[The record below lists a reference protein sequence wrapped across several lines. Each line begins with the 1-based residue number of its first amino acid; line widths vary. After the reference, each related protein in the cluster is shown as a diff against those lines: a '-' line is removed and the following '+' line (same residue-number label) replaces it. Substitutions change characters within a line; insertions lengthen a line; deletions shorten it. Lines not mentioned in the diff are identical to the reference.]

1 MDNMSTDEAEFL
13 KQTELKWNKA
23 IQDNLPDE
31 MAKYMDDEW
40 IIFSGDGNITT
51 KDTFLQHVKSGDP
64 YTILKAMSG
73 MITNDLRLPF
83 HFRSIRPK

>member
-1 MDNMSTDEAEFL
+1 
-13 KQTELKWNKA
+13 
-23 IQDNLPDE
+23 
-31 MAKYMDDEW
+31 MDDEW

-51 KDTFLQHVKSGDP
+51 KETFLQHVKSGDP
-64 YTILKAMSG
+64 HTILKAMSG